1 MIESVKPSYSPTPT
15 RTTPDRQANDG
26 LDQRMHWSVD
36 YVEPGANVW
45 SSAGSLRVARHFC
58 CIVETNWTV
67 TRFRVGRYR
76 SSSKYFSVPAPH
88 NCRRLRMPT
97 LAQKR
102 KNVLVPI
109 VTANRGVADFQW
121 GVLDATVVVRWEVL
135 DATIHSYRRDLKKHD
150 GGRSGNAMVGSE

>member
-45 SSAGSLRVARHFC
+45 SSAGSLRVARHLC

-67 TRFRVGRYR
+67 TRFRVRPLPIQLEVFF
-76 SSSKYFSVPAPH
+76 SS
-88 NCRRLRMPT
+88 RPT
-97 LAQKR
+97 QLPQTSHANPRTEAQKC
-102 KNVLVPI
+102 
-109 VTANRGVADFQW
+109 FS
-121 GVLDATVVVRWEVL
+121 
-135 DATIHSYRRDLKKHD
+135 SYCY
-150 GGRSGNAMVGSE
+150 SE

>member
-88 NCRRLRMPT
+88 NCRRLRMPA

-121 GVLDATVVVRWEVL
+121 GGRTRQSSLD
-135 DATIHSYRRDLKKHD
+135 RRCSTRQSIVT
-150 GGRSGNAMVGSE
+150 GAI